1 VVSFPPSTP
10 PDIKKGDSM
19 DEQQANQV
27 SIEALHE
34 RLEELSEEYNKEMIL
49 FLYKDEQLKD
59 SQVVLNRLMEK
70 INEVRAKLKALG
82 VNL

>member
-1 VVSFPPSTP
+1 
-10 PDIKKGDSM
+10 M

-34 RLEELSEEYNKEMIL
+34 RLEELTEEYNKEMIL